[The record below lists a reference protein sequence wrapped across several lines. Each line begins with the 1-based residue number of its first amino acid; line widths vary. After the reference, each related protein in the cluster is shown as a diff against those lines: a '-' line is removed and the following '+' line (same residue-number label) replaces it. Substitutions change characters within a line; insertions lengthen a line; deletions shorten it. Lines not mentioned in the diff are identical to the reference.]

1 MRWPGTRFAPG
12 GLCDDSRP
20 FGAGSGMKSICGYW
34 APDGAPSA
42 PGTLDAMRLA
52 GVHARAPHL
61 QQWRGD
67 GIAFGSAWWSPQPGL
82 EPPPCI
88 AVHADTGCVVVA
100 DARLDEPL
108 ALREALGLPPETP
121 PDSHDPAAGLILQ
134 AWLRWGEGCVERID
148 GDFAF
153 AVRDPRHDC
162 LFLARDRMAGRPLY
176 VHHVPGRLL
185 VFGST
190 SHAVLAHPR
199 VPRDINEARIADF
212 LVEGLEG
219 VDFTST
225 FHLAVER
232 HPPRHA
238 LRVTPETHQLRQY
251 WKLEPGRSG
260 PLPGTDDDWADALTE
275 ALERAVAQRLQGAG
289 RVGSMLSGGL
299 DSTSLAI
306 IAGEQLRAAGRQ
318 PLPTFSAIHGGLP
331 GCKETEAVRQ
341 LLPLPIFQGHITD
354 LADLGSGIPA
364 LRRFLED
371 FDEPFDSNMA
381 LVDAQYLGAATHGVD
396 AVIDGI
402 DGDTLFSAGDVL
414 RRQLRAGHWP
424 SALRNTRGMTRIYGG
439 LTGLR
444 LLPPL
449 RSALMPA
456 GVRRLLWPLRSYQR
470 RRQYVACSLIHPDFA
485 VRIDLEERLERM
497 RALRSLSPW
506 PSPEMEAA
514 EGLQHTFPV
523 VGLERYHRVAARY
536 GVTPLHPFT
545 ERRLLELCV
554 NLPDRQRLRDG
565 WSKPILRHA
574 MRGRMPDPVRWR
586 SDKQHLGWRLNHAL
600 WQTRQGGLQRLLE
613 ESRGRLR
620 PYVELDKIDGLVA
633 QLGGPRADPVLGQ
646 LLYACVLAHWLSRQ
660 GTAS

>member
-1 MRWPGTRFAPG
+1 
-12 GLCDDSRP
+12 
-20 FGAGSGMKSICGYW
+20 MKSICGYW
-34 APDGAPSA
+34 ALEGQPVPDALSR
-42 PGTLDAMRLA
+42 MRVA
-52 GVHARAPHL
+52 GVHCTTPRL
-61 QQWRGD
+61 TQWED
-67 GIAFGSAWWSPQPGL
+67 GALAFGAACWSPQPDL
-82 EPPPCI
+82 PQPCPI
-88 AVHADTGCVVVA
+88 VQHPSTGCVVMA
-100 DARLDEPL
+100 DARLDNSVEL
-108 ALREALGLPPETP
+108 RAALELPP
-121 PDSHDPAAGLILQ
+121 PDAVPGPDADDAAVLILH
-134 AWLRWGEGCVERID
+134 AWLRWGEACVERID

-153 AVRDPRHDC
+153 AIRDPRREC

-176 VHHVPGRLL
+176 VHHLPGRLL
-185 VFGST
+185 VFAST

-232 HPPRHA
+232 HAPAHA
-238 LRVTPETHQLRQY
+238 LLVTPQRSDLRRY
-251 WKLEPGRSG
+251 WRLQPGLGG
-260 PLPGTDDDWADALTE
+260 PLPHGDDAWADALTE
-275 ALERAVAQRLQGAG
+275 ALERAVAQRLKGPG
-289 RVGSMLSGGL
+289 RTGSMLSGGL

-306 IAGEQLRAAGRQ
+306 IAGEQLRAAGRP

-331 GCKETEAVRQ
+331 GCRETQAVRQ
-341 LLPLPIFQGHITD
+341 LLSLSIFDGHVTD
-354 LADLGSGIPA
+354 LADLGGGTPG
-364 LRRFLED
+364 LLRFLDD
-371 FDEPFDSNMA
+371 FDEPFDANMA
-381 LVDAQYLGAATHGVD
+381 LVDAQYQGAAAHGVD

-414 RRQLRAGHWP
+414 RRQLRAGQWP
-424 SALRNTRGMTRIYGG
+424 SALRNARGMTRIYGG

-456 GVRRLLWPLRSYQR
+456 GVRRILWPLRSRQR
-470 RRQYVACSLIHPDFA
+470 RRQYVAHSLIHPDFA
-485 VRIDLEERLERM
+485 LRIGLDERLERL

-506 PSPEMEAA
+506 SGPEMEAV

-523 VGLERYHRVAARY
+523 VGLERYHRVAARH

-565 WSKPILRHA
+565 WSKPVLRHA

-600 WQTRQGGLQRLLE
+600 WQARQDALHRLLQ
-613 ESRGRLR
+613 ESRGRLG
-620 PYVELDKIDGLVA
+620 PYVDLGKVNGLIA
-633 QLGGPRADPVLGQ
+633 QLDGPRPDPVLGQ

-660 GTAS
+660 ESPA